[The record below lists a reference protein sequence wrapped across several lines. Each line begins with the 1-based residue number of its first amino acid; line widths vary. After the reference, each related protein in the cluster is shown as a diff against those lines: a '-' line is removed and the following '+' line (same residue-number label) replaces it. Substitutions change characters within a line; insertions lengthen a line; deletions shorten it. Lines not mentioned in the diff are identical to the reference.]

1 VIVLVLLA
9 LLTFGVGVSFA
20 CAGLIRLISVALG
33 YNKASLACLVG
44 ALVCGV
50 IEVLFAL
57 IMCMYVV
64 VEVIRGG

>member
-20 CAGLIRLISVALG
+20 CAGLISVALG

-50 IEVLFAL
+50 IEVLFVL
-57 IMCMYVV
+57 IMGMCVV
-64 VEVIRGG
+64 VEVIRGQ

>member
-1 VIVLVLLA
+1 MIVLVLLA
-9 LLTFGVGVSFA
+9 LLVFVVGVSFA
-20 CAGLIRLISVALG
+20 CAGLISVALG